1 MHDSSASGSRGVQAG
16 PGGEMA
22 SGASRHELAEAP
34 NLPELFI
41 GLMQVAFSAF
51 GGGLSAW
58 SQRIIVEQRR
68 WMSNEEFL
76 TGLTVARLLPGPNQ
90 INMAVYVGASFH
102 GLRGALVAL
111 AGMLLLPFTLL
122 MGLGLLYFSFHTL
135 PAVDRVLAGVVAAAA
150 GMALSMGFKILGEY
164 RRDPVALILALATLV
179 AMEVFQVRLVP
190 LVLVAGPLAMA
201 WYWPR
206 QGPSHPPASSP

>member
-1 MHDSSASGSRGVQAG
+1 MTEPSASASASPAPPPGLQQLFAG
-16 PGGEMA
+16 M
-22 SGASRHELAEAP
+22 L
-34 NLPELFI
+34 L
-41 GLMQVAFSAF
+41 VALSAF

-76 TGLTVARLLPGPNQ
+76 TGLTVARLFPGPNQ
-90 INMAVYVGASFH
+90 INMAVYVGAFFR
-102 GLRGALVAL
+102 GLPGALAAL
-111 AGMLLLPFTLL
+111 AGMLLVPFTLL
-122 MGLGLLYFSFHTL
+122 MLVGLVYFRFHSL

-150 GMALSMGFKILGEY
+150 GMALSMGFKIVDQY
-164 RRDPVALILALATLV
+164 WKDPVALLLAAVTFVLMTFLH
-179 AMEVFQVRLVP
+179 VRLVP

-206 QGPSHPPASSP
+206 GNRPVDGRGDIR